1 MWGNCEDCK
10 KLDTCNK
17 TCGIMF
23 GGCQVDF
30 EPTGDDDDD
39 YREPCLDEKFYTSAN
54 PWDAPGMSLKD
65 FF

>member
-10 KLDTCNK
+10 KLDTCKK

-30 EPTGDDDDD
+30 EPSEDE
-39 YREPCLDEKFYTSAN
+39 YLEPC
-54 PWDAPGMSLKD
+54 LKD